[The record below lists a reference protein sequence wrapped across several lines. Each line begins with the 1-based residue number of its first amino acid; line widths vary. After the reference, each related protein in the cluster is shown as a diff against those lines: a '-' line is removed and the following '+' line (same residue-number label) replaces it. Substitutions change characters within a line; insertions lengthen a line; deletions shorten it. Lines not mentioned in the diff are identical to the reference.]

1 MVADAVAATA
11 DVTVDSSNVDTYV
24 TDISAQITDELAQ
37 LTASTDCLGKGTG
50 GGTPNANWVKV
61 CSTIFKKFQPLFQ
74 ARRLLRRETNKLGT
88 SRLLRAFDDE

>member
-61 CSTIFKKFQPLFQ
+61 SLTIFKKISTVISSPTAAA
-74 ARRLLRRETNKLGT
+74 ARNQ
-88 SRLLRAFDDE
+88 